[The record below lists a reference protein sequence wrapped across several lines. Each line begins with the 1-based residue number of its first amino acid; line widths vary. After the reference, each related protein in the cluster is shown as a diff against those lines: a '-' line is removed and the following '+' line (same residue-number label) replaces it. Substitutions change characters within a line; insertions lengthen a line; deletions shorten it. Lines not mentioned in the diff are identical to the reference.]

1 VPGAVF
7 RREGDYWTVAY
18 AGQTARLRE
27 MKGLRY
33 LACLLRRPG
42 REVHVLELVR
52 EAEGLPTEPAR
63 GLFSDAVVETGLRRS
78 RLDEAD
84 RLFDPQAKAAYR
96 RRLHELEEDLEEARS
111 WADQERA
118 ARAEEEMDAL
128 TQELLR
134 GAGLGGRDR
143 ALPSPAERARV
154 SVTKAI
160 RKAVRT
166 IARQCPALG
175 DHLAASVRTGRYC
188 SYAPPLEAPPTWSF

>member
-1 VPGAVF
+1 
-7 RREGDYWTVAY
+7 
-18 AGQTARLRE
+18 
-27 MKGLRY
+27 M
-33 LACLLRRPG
+33 
-42 REVHVLELVR
+42 LE
-52 EAEGLPTEPAR
+52 A
-63 GLFSDAVVETGLRRS
+63 GLRRS

-111 WADQERA
+111 WGDPERA
-118 ARAEEEMDAL
+118 ARAEQEMDAL

-134 GAGLGGRDR
+134 GAGLGGRNR

-160 RKAVRT
+160 RKAVT
-166 IARQCPALG
+166 MIARQCPALG

-188 SYAPPLEAPPTWSF
+188 SYAPPGEAPPTWSF